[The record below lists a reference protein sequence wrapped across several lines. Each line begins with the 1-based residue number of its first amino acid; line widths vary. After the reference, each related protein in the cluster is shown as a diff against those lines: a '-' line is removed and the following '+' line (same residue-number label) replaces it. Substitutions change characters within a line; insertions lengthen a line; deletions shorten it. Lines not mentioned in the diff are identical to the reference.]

1 MTLGGLADLES
12 PMALTPSTNDPSAHL
27 ENLMHVGQDSM
38 KHFEDAL
45 SASMGLR
52 GKGSGAVGQ
61 ASSPFA
67 FAGEMQRE
75 LWRLWNTA
83 FTRTPGAKSSLK
95 AGRGDKRFKDEA
107 WQEAP
112 YFDLLKQ

>member
-1 MTLGGLADLES
+1 
-12 PMALTPSTNDPSAHL
+12 
-27 ENLMHVGQDSM
+27 
-38 KHFEDAL
+38 FEDAL

-52 GKGSGAVGQ
+52 GKRSGAVGQ

-112 YFDLLKQ
+112 YFDLLKQSYLLASKQLSEIVDQAQVDNKTK